1 MKQYK
6 LKEYID
12 LLNRD
17 DNINFMNISENILD
31 QKIEH
36 LTYNSKDVDINTLFI
51 CKGESFKV
59 EYLKDAI
66 KNGAVVYIST
76 KKYDMDFPCVVVKDI
91 RRAMSLVSMLFF
103 DFPSNYLNIIGI
115 TGTKGKTTTSFYT
128 KAILDEYA
136 KENLKND
143 TAIISSL
150 ITYDGIENFESH
162 LTTPESFDTERHF
175 RNAVDSGIQNVVMEV
190 SSQAYTKKYN
200 RLYNIK
206 FDVGAFLNISE
217 DHVSPIEH
225 PTFEDYFNCKLELF
239 KNCKIACINLDSDLS
254 NSVLDM
260 AKTKCNK
267 VITFSLKDK
276 NADVY
281 GDDVDIQK
289 DGTHFRV
296 KTDSFD
302 REFVLKMPGKF
313 NVENALCA
321 ICITKSLNIDSKY
334 MYLGLKEAKASGRME
349 IYKTSDD
356 KIVSIVDF
364 AHNKLSFEKI
374 YETVKEEYKD
384 RFVITVFGCPGGK
397 AQIRRKNLGEV
408 AGKNSDYI
416 YITADDPGIEEV
428 SKISSEIEEYV
439 KKYTKNYIKIE
450 DREEAINEA
459 FKFAQNLEKKSILLI
474 LGKGSDN
481 TQKVLNGYEVYKSD
495 IDQVKE
501 HVEEYDKKIN
511 NIC

>member
-6 LKEYID
+6 LKEYIE
-12 LLNRD
+12 LLKE
-17 DNINFMNISENILD
+17 DNNISFINISKNEL
-31 QKIEH
+31 EYLVVY
-36 LTYNSKDVDINTLFI
+36 LTYNSKDVDTNTLFI
-51 CKGESFKV
+51 CKGQTFKV
-59 EYLKDAI
+59 EYLNDAI
-66 KNGAVVYIST
+66 KNGALAYIST
-76 KKYDMDFPCVVVKDI
+76 KKYDIDFPCIIVNDI
-91 RRAMSLVSMLFF
+91 TRAMSLVSMLYF
-103 DFPSNYLNIIGI
+103 DYPSTNLNVIGI

-136 KENLKND
+136 KENLRSD

-150 ITYDGIENFESH
+150 ITYDGIEKFESH

-175 RNAVDSGIQNVVMEV
+175 RNAVDTGIQNVVMEV

-217 DHVSPIEH
+217 DHISPIEH
-225 PTFEDYFNCKLELF
+225 PTFEDYFNCKLDLF
-239 KNCKIACINLDSDLS
+239 KNCKIACINLDSDFS
-254 NSVLDM
+254 NRVYDI
-260 AKTKCNK
+260 AKENCDK
-267 VITFSLKDK
+267 VITFSLKDE

-281 GDDVDIQK
+281 GYYVDIQK

-296 KTDSFD
+296 KTDLFD

-313 NVENALCA
+313 NIENALCA
-321 ICITKSLNIDSKY
+321 ICIAKALNIDSKY
-334 MYLGLKEAKASGRME
+334 MYLGLKEAKVFGRME
-349 IYKTSDD
+349 IYKTNDD

-374 YETVKEEYKD
+374 YETVREEYKG

-416 YITADDPGIEEV
+416 YITADDSGIEEV

-439 KKYTKNYIKIE
+439 KKYTENYIKID
-450 DREEAINEA
+450 DREEAIKEA
-459 FKFAQNLEKKSILLI
+459 FNLAQKLNKKSILLI

-481 TQKVLNGYEVYKSD
+481 TQKGLNGYEVYKSD
-495 IDQVKE
+495 IEQVKE
-501 HVEEYDKKIN
+501 YVEEYDIKKN
-511 NIC
+511 NI

>member
-12 LLNRD
+12 LLKKDN
-17 DNINFMNISENILD
+17 NINFINISKNILD
-31 QKIEH
+31 QKIVH
-36 LTYNSKDVDINTLFI
+36 LTYKSKEVDTNTLFI

-59 EYLKDAI
+59 EYLQEAI
-66 KNGAVVYIST
+66 KNAAVAYIST
-76 KKYDMDFPCVVVKDI
+76 KKYDIDFPCIIVNDI
-91 RRAMSLVSMLFF
+91 TRAMSLVSMLYF
-103 DFPSNYLNIIGI
+103 DYPSANLNVIGI

-128 KAILDEYA
+128 KSILDEYA

-150 ITYDGIENFESH
+150 ITYDGIENFESK
-162 LTTPESFDTERHF
+162 LTTPEAYDTQRHF
-175 RNAVDSGIQNVVMEV
+175 RNAVDTDIKNVVMEV

-217 DHVSPIEH
+217 DHISPIEH
-225 PTFEDYFNCKLELF
+225 PTFDDYFNCKLELF
-239 KNCKIACINLDSDLS
+239 KNCHIACINLDSDFS
-254 NSVLDM
+254 NTVYDI
-260 AKTKCNK
+260 AKENCYK
-267 VITFSLKDK
+267 VITFSLIDA

-281 GDDVDIQK
+281 GYDVDIQK

-296 KTDSFD
+296 KTDLFD

-313 NVENALCA
+313 NIENALCA

-349 IYKTSDD
+349 IYKTRDE

-374 YETVKEEYKD
+374 YETVKEEYKG
-384 RFVITVFGCPGGK
+384 RVVITVFGCPGGK
-397 AQIRRKNLGEV
+397 AQIRRKNLGEI

-428 SKISSEIEEYV
+428 SKISNEIEEYV
-439 KKYTKNYIKIE
+439 KKYTTSYIKIE
-450 DREEAINEA
+450 DREEAIKEA
-459 FKFAQNLEKKSILLI
+459 FKFANNLDKKSILLI

-495 IDQVKE
+495 VDQIKDY
-501 HVEEYDKKIN
+501 VEEYDKKTN
-511 NIC
+511 NI